1 MPAITYIT
9 RSGSRVAVETAS
21 GTLMEAALEH
31 GIEGIDGSCGG
42 VCSCATC
49 HVRIT
54 PEWRERV
61 GPATEVE
68 RSLLDFEDNACAGS
82 RLSCQIE
89 LTIALDGLVVEVVN

>member
-1 MPAITYIT
+1 MPTVTYIT
-9 RSGSRVAVETAS
+9 RSGTRVAVENAS

-31 GIEGIDGSCGG
+31 GVEGIDGNCGG

-49 HVRIT
+49 HVRIA

-68 RSLLDFEDNACAGS
+68 RSLLDFEDHVGEGS

-89 LTIALDGLVVEVVN
+89 LTNALDGLVVEVVN